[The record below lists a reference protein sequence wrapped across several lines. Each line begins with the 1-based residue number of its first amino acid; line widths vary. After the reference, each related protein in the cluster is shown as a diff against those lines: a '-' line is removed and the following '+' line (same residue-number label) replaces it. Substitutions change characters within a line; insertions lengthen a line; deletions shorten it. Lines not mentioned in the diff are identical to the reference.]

1 MSSDFSTL
9 SITDTPQGCTFTV
22 KVIPGSSRDCVVG
35 VLGQSLKVAVSSP
48 PERGAANKALL
59 KVLAKRFNI
68 RPAKLRILRG
78 HSQPHKQILVL
89 GLTAHQLRS
98 NEQHPQD

>member
-1 MSSDFSTL
+1 MPTDFSAL
-9 SITDTPQGCTFTV
+9 KITDTPQGCTFTV
-22 KVIPGSSRDCVVG
+22 KVVPGSSRDCVVG
-35 VLGQSLKVAVSSP
+35 ILGQALKVAVSSP

-68 RPAKLRILRG
+68 RPNRLRILSG
-78 HSQPHKQILVL
+78 YSQPRKQILAL

-98 NEQHPQD
+98 A

>member
-1 MSSDFSTL
+1 MPTDFSAL

-22 KVIPGSSRDCVVG
+22 KVVPGSSRHCVVG
-35 VLGQSLKVAVSSP
+35 ILGQALKVAVSSP

-68 RPAKLRILRG
+68 RPAKLRILSG
-78 HSQPHKQILVL
+78 HSQPRKLIMII
-89 GLTAHQLRS
+89 GLSAEQLRAC
-98 NEQHPQD
+98 